1 MTIVCRSHESHGSRM
16 NRMQQLSAI
25 RSAPVKIF
33 YYLWRVMK
41 RLYAIILLIPVL
53 TLFAGSVTLASSC
66 AKMAAAAQKC
76 TMSSPHQGCKR
87 CMDRVGQKSRKEQ
100 KGKDHASC
108 CVDCPLCCLVTFK
121 PFFRLEIAR
130 RVMMIDYTVMSDN
143 NLSDY
148 FQPHWKPPCGSF
160 LS

>member
-1 MTIVCRSHESHGSRM
+1 MRKV
-16 NRMQQLSAI
+16 
-25 RSAPVKIF
+25 
-33 YYLWRVMK
+33 
-41 RLYAIILLIPVL
+41 YAIILLIPVL

-66 AKMAAAAQKC
+66 AKMAA
-76 TMSSPHQGCKR
+76 SPHQGCKR
-87 CMDRVGQKSRKEQ
+87 CMDRVGQKSKKEQ
-100 KGKDHASC
+100 KGKDRRSC